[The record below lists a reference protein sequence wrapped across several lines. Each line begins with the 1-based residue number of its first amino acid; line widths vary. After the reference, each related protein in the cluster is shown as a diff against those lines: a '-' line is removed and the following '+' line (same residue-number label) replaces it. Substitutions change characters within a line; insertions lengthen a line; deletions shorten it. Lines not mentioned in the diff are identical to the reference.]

1 MFFKLLQNSLENT
14 ITCNFVKKRLQPD
27 APTEVFAS
35 ELCKTFKNSFFFTE
49 LLRWLFMQKFSYM
62 LLSSECL
69 KLPKFLYSLLSE
81 KWKATNSVFLIHCI
95 KCAIMQVFTD
105 SYSPVYGQNPRLC
118 LYTGE

>member
-35 ELCKTFKNSFFFTE
+35 ELCKTFKNTFFFTE
-49 LLRWLFMQKFSYM
+49 LLRCLFVQKFSYM

-81 KWKATNSVFLIHCI
+81 KWKATNSLVPIHCI
-95 KCAIMQVFTD
+95 KCAIMQVFM
-105 SYSPVYGQNPRLC
+105 SLYGRIRVSEN
-118 LYTGE
+118 